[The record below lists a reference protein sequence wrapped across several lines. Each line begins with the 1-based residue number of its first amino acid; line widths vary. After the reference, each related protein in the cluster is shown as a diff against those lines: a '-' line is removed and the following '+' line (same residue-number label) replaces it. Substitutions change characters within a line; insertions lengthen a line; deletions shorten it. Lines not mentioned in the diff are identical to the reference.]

1 MATPDSTILIAI
13 KGEGDGAKVIK
24 RDLDDISKKSKS
36 TTESVNVMRN
46 AFGAAFAAFTIRS
59 VISMADNVAML
70 KGRLDNATKSA
81 QESTQAFDGL
91 RQIAQK
97 TGSNMETVVSVFQR
111 LSFVREE
118 IKATTAEMLQ
128 FTDTVSKLGVV
139 SGASPEALKNGL
151 TQLGQSLSSNIVR
164 AEEFNSIMENI
175 PAVGVSIAEQ
185 FGVTT
190 GQLRQLVIQ
199 GRVLSEDVFAAM
211 LNASGLVE
219 EKFNNMP
226 ITIGRAFAA
235 LQSDI
240 ELFTAQTASG
250 SGAVSAMI
258 GVIDTLRLSVYGL
271 GAAFN
276 GIVSII
282 GTAMNLILKTIETSV
297 QNVIDLINFAI
308 TQANKIPTVNLEKL
322 GNVNFVG
329 ATYSDILNAGGS
341 DLSKIVNQSTP
352 QGTVFDRIAGN
363 TGNAA
368 QTSTRTI
375 SQNYSDIAKGL
386 SGATSGNEKFNKSL
400 DKTLKATKEVT
411 KEIEDPLMDAV
422 NSLGDGL
429 EAAFKDGFKSGSG
442 FFEKFLDG
450 AKNTFKEF
458 AANIALQA
466 AKPIVLNIV
475 AAVTGGAIGGASGS
489 ALASSISG
497 GGGGGSSSLSSL
509 ASVGSSLLNGGLYSS
524 TLGNIGANIGA
535 QFSSNGLL
543 SSSAYLGSQ
552 AFGNLGYGALGS
564 LGANLLGLGGGAGGA
579 VGGTLGGL
587 VGGAFGP
594 VGAVAGGFLGSAVGG
609 LFGGGKPKRNTLGG
623 LVNVNQQGLLS
634 YSTNGKEGSEQF
646 IQSVVDPLNA
656 IASALDTTF
665 RQGLGSVETN
675 TNRDIKTAIF
685 HNQVLSGNV
694 GDASSIIRYVLGNG
708 SFLAKD
714 TDQQLLG
721 IARKSFGLNR
731 GDVSKVLEDIDLAK
745 FALGLNDAEENI
757 SPLKSALDALSD
769 SFNTMKTRAA
779 ELSLPTDKLT
789 ESYEKQKTALI
800 QNVLAPLQDFLDS
813 EALSSS
819 SSLNPAQRLS
829 LARSTFDTNLSAIKG
844 GDLTNIDNITSQAS
858 QLLSI
863 GRDVFA
869 SSDAF
874 AALESY
880 VRQSISGV
888 AGSLGAPNG
897 LNDSISREI
906 ALSTAQQVSIQEQML
921 VELQETRAENTKLRK
936 TLERLTNQVVIQA

>member
-24 RDLDDISKKSKS
+24 RDLDDITKKSKS

-59 VISMADNVAML
+59 VVSMADNVAML

-91 RQIAQK
+91 RAIAQK

-297 QNVIDLINFAI
+297 QNVIDLVNFAI
-308 TQANKIPTVNLEKL
+308 AQANKLPSVNIEKL

-329 ATYSDILNAGGS
+329 SGYSDILKAGAE
-341 DLSKIVNQSTP
+341 DLKSISAQPAP

-363 TGNAA
+363 TGQAA

-400 DKTLKATKEVT
+400 DKTLMATKEVT
-411 KEIEDPLMDAV
+411 KEIEDPLMDAI

-429 EAAFKDGFKSGSG
+429 ENAFKDGFKSGSG
-442 FFEKFLDG
+442 FFDKFLDG

-458 AANIALQA
+458 ATNIALQA
-466 AKPIVLNIV
+466 AKPIVLNVV

-489 ALASSISG
+489 AVASSISG
-497 GGGGGSSSLSSL
+497 GGGGGGLGSLT
-509 ASVGSSLLNGGLYSS
+509 SVGSSLLNGGLYSS

-564 LGANLLGLGGGAGGA
+564 LGANLLGLGGGTGGA

-623 LVNVNQQGLLS
+623 IVNVNSEGMLK
-634 YSTNGKEGSEQF
+634 YSTNGKDGSKEF
-646 IQSVVDPLNA
+646 ISAIVNPLNA
-656 IASALDTTF
+656 IAQALGTTF
-665 RQGLGSVETN
+665 RGGLGSVETN
-675 TNRDIKTAIF
+675 TNRDKKTAIF
-685 HNQVLSGNV
+685 HNQVLSGGV
-694 GDASSIIRYVLGNG
+694 GDVNSVIKYAFSRLFDSGTN
-708 SFLAKD
+708 
-714 TDQQLLG
+714 QQLLD
-721 IARKSFGLNR
+721 ITKKSFTLNR
-731 GDVSKVLEDIDLAK
+731 GDVSKVLKDIDLAK

-769 SFNTMKTRAA
+769 SFNTMKTRAS

-813 EALSSS
+813 EALSGS